1 MAVSDYAPWSS
12 DRSLATRSS
21 VERSIE
27 QTVGRRV
34 QAPGLVQKLLERP
47 AIRYNALL
55 LAANVAIGAANFLL
69 HPVLKRLLGVSAYG
83 TFASL
88 LAVQTILLIP
98 VGILVVLVARY
109 ASTYSA
115 QQHLDRLNDL
125 LRRLT
130 WVFLPAGL
138 IVALLLALASAPLSS
153 FFQLQS
159 SQVLLILALS
169 FVVAFASQV
178 NLGAVQGLQ
187 RFGWFAVLTAM
198 PAVSR
203 LLFGAVLVLLGLGV
217 DGAVWGLTL
226 AAVCQYAASFQPLR
240 GVLGG
245 RRAASEPFRSM
256 IALSSTTTLA
266 LACLTLL
273 FNLDT
278 VLAKH
283 YLDGRDAGLYAAVA
297 VLGKTSLFV
306 TGSVVTV
313 MFPRVTAL
321 HARGERTARVALQSV
336 AAVAVLAGIAELAFA
351 AVPATIMRLL
361 FGSDTVA
368 VSGQL
373 AWYGLAMLFLALSQA
388 LSYYFVSIGSRR
400 YALALYVC
408 CPLMAL
414 LIVAHHQSVA
424 EIVQAV
430 VAANGLLCVTLIGF
444 FLRAA
449 RLENRA
455 HSPAHHDTSPPEQA
469 HADVAEPSV

>member
-138 IVALLLALASAPLSS
+138 IVALLLALASA
-153 FFQLQS
+153 
-159 SQVLLILALS
+159 ALS

-187 RFGWFAVLTAM
+187 RFGWFAVLSAM

-321 HARGERTARVALQSV
+321 HARGERPARVALQSV

>member
-1 MAVSDYAPWSS
+1 MPHWSS
-12 DRSLATRSS
+12 DKSLATRES

-27 QTVGRRV
+27 RTISQGV
-34 QAPGLVQKLLERP
+34 QAPGLVQKLFGRP
-47 AIRYNALL
+47 AIRHNALL
-55 LAANVAIGAANFLL
+55 LTANVAIGAANFLL

-98 VGILVVLVARY
+98 VGILLILVARY
-109 ASTYSA
+109 ASTYAA
-115 QQHLDRLNDL
+115 QQRLDRLNDL
-125 LRRLT
+125 VRRLT
-130 WVFLPAGL
+130 RVFLLAG
-138 IVALLLALASAPLSS
+138 IAVALLLAIGSAPLSG

-159 SQVLLILALS
+159 SQALLILALS

-178 NLGAVQGLQ
+178 NLGAVQGMQ

-203 LLFGAVLVLLGLGV
+203 LVFGATLALLGLGV
-217 DGAVWGLTL
+217 NGAVWGLTL
-226 AAVCQYAASFQPLR
+226 AAACQYAASFQPLR
-240 GVLGG
+240 GLLGG
-245 RRAASEPFRSM
+245 TRGASEPFRSM
-256 IALSSTTTLA
+256 IAFSTTTTLA

-321 HARGERTARVALQSV
+321 HARGERTSGVALQSL
-336 AAVAVLAGIAELAFA
+336 AAVAALAGLAELAFA
-351 AVPATIMRLL
+351 IVPAPIMRLL
-361 FGSDTVA
+361 FGGDMVA
-368 VSGQL
+368 VAGQL

-388 LSYYFVSIGSRR
+388 LISYFIAVGSRR
-400 YALALYVC
+400 YVVAPYVC
-408 CPLMAL
+408 CPLMVL
-414 LIVAHHQSVA
+414 LIVVHHQSVA
-424 EIVQAV
+424 DIVRAV
-430 VAANGLLCVTLIGF
+430 VVANGLLCATLMVF
-444 FLRAA
+444 FLLVAGQEKVP
-449 RLENRA
+449 LL
-455 HSPAHHDTSPPEQA
+455 PALHEAPPPEQA
-469 HADVAEPSV
+469 HHDVAEPSA